1 MPDSFSLVTLASRYG
16 RESGRTIVVIEA
28 DNGGGSQNIERAFP
42 SLDERQHDILDAGPL
57 VLAYDDQAE
66 AQTAFNA
73 FTDEAMAGYETTG
86 SLVTSVVH
94 YVGEVRGVRMTTSN
108 NACFNGFANV
118 HVFKDGTI
126 ENETRV

>member
-1 MPDSFSLVTLASRYG
+1 MPDSFSLITLASRYG
-16 RESGRTIVVIEA
+16 KESGRTIIVIDAE
-28 DNGGGSQNIERAFP
+28 NGGGSQNIERAFP

-73 FTDEAMAGYETTG
+73 FTDEAMTGYETTG
-86 SLVTSVVH
+86 SMVTSVVH

-118 HVFKDGTI
+118 HVFQDGTI
-126 ENETRV
+126 LNETRV